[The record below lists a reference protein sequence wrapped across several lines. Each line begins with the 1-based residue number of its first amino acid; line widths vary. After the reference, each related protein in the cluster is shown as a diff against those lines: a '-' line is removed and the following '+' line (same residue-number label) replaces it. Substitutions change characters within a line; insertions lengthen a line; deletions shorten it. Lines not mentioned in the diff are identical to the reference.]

1 MATEEEQQA
10 ELRITKLELIY
21 VHTAEKLEA
30 LIESVGQ
37 VRHILIEGNGRDP
50 LVTRVATIETR
61 LAEMDKRAEAR
72 AIPWSV
78 WLGVLVSI
86 ALGILGLV
94 VK

>member
-1 MATEEEQQA
+1 MPEVDIN
-10 ELRITKLELIY
+10 LDVRLTKLEAFALY
-21 VHTAEKLEA
+21 STERQDA
-30 LIESVGQ
+30 LIESVAQ

-72 AIPWSV
+72 AIPWAV
-78 WLGVLVSI
+78 WLSIAVSI
-86 ALGILGLV
+86 ALSALGLV